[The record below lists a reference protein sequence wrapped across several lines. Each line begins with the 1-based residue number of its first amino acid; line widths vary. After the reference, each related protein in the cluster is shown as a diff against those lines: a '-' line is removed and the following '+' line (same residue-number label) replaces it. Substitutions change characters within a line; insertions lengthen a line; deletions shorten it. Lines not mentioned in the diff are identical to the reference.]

1 MTRFSR
7 SLAVAALAAAAV
19 VARPAAQ
26 TASIKADFIADWQG
40 QKDTLVKIAQA
51 MPEDK

>member
-1 MTRFSR
+1 MIRFSR
-7 SLAVAALAAAAV
+7 TLAMAALAATAV

-26 TASIKADFIADWQG
+26 TASIKADFVQDWQG